1 MWHESVEKLL
11 QRYCDES
18 QIREALHRRAY
29 YFYKRTMSWFQLP
42 IIIMSALSGSFQFLS
57 KSYPTYESTIVT
69 CTASISIT
77 VSIVSAVMTYLKL
90 GENQTKNEVAQVS
103 WQNFYNTVAHQ
114 LNLSRELRE
123 DPVEFL
129 TRIKTEYDRLFE
141 ISPICSRRFIL
152 EVKKRVRKHAT
163 NEFQVPP
170 YLNGFRHTRVW
181 GPEDEWGD
189 NESDGEERKLE
200 HIV

>member
-1 MWHESVEKLL
+1 MVWHDSVEKLL

-29 YFYKRTMSWFQLP
+29 YYYKKTLSWFQLP
-42 IIIMSALSGSFQFLS
+42 IIIMSAVSSSFQFIS
-57 KSYPTYESTIVT
+57 KSYPLYESTIIT

-90 GENQTKNEVAQVS
+90 GENQAKNETAQVQ

-123 DPVEFL
+123 DSDEFL
-129 TRIKTEYDRLFE
+129 DKMKSEYDQLFK
-141 ISPICSRRFIL
+141 ISPIFLPVLRAVF
-152 EVKKRVRKHAT
+152 T
-163 NEFQVPP
+163 P
-170 YLNGFRHTRVW
+170 
-181 GPEDEWGD
+181 
-189 NESDGEERKLE
+189 
-200 HIV
+200 